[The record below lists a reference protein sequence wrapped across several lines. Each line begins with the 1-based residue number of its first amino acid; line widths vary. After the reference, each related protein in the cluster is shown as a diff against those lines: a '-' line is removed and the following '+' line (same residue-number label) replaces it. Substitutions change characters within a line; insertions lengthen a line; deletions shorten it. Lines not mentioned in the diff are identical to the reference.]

1 MNLRYPAL
9 LAVAV
14 IACALRAE
22 NLSPVRLETLTCEHL
37 INPIGIG
44 ATQPRLS
51 WKLRSD
57 RAGEVQTAYEIRA
70 ATSAAGLAAPAPDL
84 WVSGKIAS
92 DQSVLVPWGGKP
104 VGSRAQ
110 IFWQVRVWDKDGT
123 PTAWSYT
130 ASFELGLL
138 APATEWKGQWITAD
152 LPRPDIMQSTLA
164 KAAWINA
171 GSASNQAAAAR
182 FVLELP
188 AGAKILGATLDA
200 AADGLVT
207 LYVNGQPTRQGPS
220 SHTAP
225 FHAEF
230 GQQLV
235 AGKNVVA
242 IGANAVRLSRGGGRN
257 ALAAHGT
264 VELDGGRRIAFDTD
278 GAWKAAVAPTGDWFA
293 ATFDDSAWPAATV
306 LGPYD
311 IKALNENVAGSIGP
325 GRYLRKNFTVK
336 GTVAK
341 ARLYSTA
348 LGTYEASINSRRVN
362 DHQLDPGWTD
372 YATRTMVQT
381 TDVTALL
388 QSGTNTLGALLG
400 DGWFA
405 GRVGWMGLY
414 QYKAIG
420 TVPLFSAQL
429 ELTYADGT
437 TDRIATDASWK
448 GGPGEVVG
456 SDQQLGE
463 VWDARRAVAWDR
475 PSFDDSAWTAVTVA
489 PTPATTLVPQLGG
502 PVREILVL
510 TPKKI
515 TRLGSVW
522 IVDLG
527 QNMVGHVRLSAR
539 GPAGTTIILQHG
551 EMLNADGT
559 VYTEN
564 LRPAI
569 SLDTFTLRGASE
581 KETFDPRFTFHGFRY
596 VQIAGYPGEL
606 SERDVAGI
614 VVGSAALQ
622 TGTFESSSAD
632 LNKLFLNIVWG
643 QRGNF
648 LSVPTDCPQRDE
660 RMGWM
665 GDAQVFAPTATRIAN
680 VAPFFA
686 KWLVDVNDAQS
697 ADGAFQ
703 KVAPLANQVQSYPVW
718 GDAGVI
724 IPWTMFTSYG
734 DKKFLEVSYP
744 HMVRWL
750 DYCQSH
756 PASMTQGVGDHL
768 APVRTP
774 TGIVDH
780 AYFAH
785 SADLVAKTAAILGK
799 TDDAAK
805 FAKLRDDLVAAFNR
819 DYVGEDGSIT
829 TVDTGFGRGPAR
841 GAAPATPL
849 GAPAAPAAR
858 TGNTQ
863 AAYVIA
869 LAFDLLP
876 EKLRPVVGQRLA
888 ADIEKNGHLTTGFVA
903 SGLLCP
909 VLTQIGRPDLA
920 WRLVFT
926 DTYPSWLFSI
936 RNGATTIWER
946 WDGWTP
952 EKGFQASSM
961 NSFNHYSF
969 GAIGY
974 WFYTGAAG
982 IVPDDAHP
990 GYKHFTLAPQFTSRL
1005 TNLETTLET
1014 PYGMI
1019 VSEWHAAGDQ
1029 IVYNIT
1035 IPPNTSADVVIPLP
1049 GNGTTTPDNVATTL
1063 ARAAGTYSFTFSRQ
1077 LVR

>member
-1 MNLRYPAL
+1 MHLRYPAL
-9 LAVAV
+9 FAVAV
-14 IACALRAE
+14 FACVVRAE
-22 NLSPVRLETLTCEHL
+22 NLSPVRLDALTCEHL
-37 INPIGIG
+37 VNPIGIG
-44 ATQPRLS
+44 PTAPRLS
-51 WKLRSD
+51 WKLHSD
-57 RAGEVQTAYEIRA
+57 RSGEVQTAYEICA
-70 ATSAAGLAAPAPDL
+70 ATSAAGLAATSPDL
-84 WVSGKIAS
+84 WSSGKVVS
-92 DQSVLVPWGGKP
+92 DQSVLVPWAGKP
-104 VGSRAQ
+104 LASRSQ
-110 IFWQVRVWDKDGT
+110 VFWHVRVWDKDGT
-123 PTAWSYT
+123 PTAWSET

-138 APATEWKGQWITAD
+138 SPATEWKGQWITAD
-152 LPRPDIMQSTLA
+152 LPRPDIDGPALA
-164 KAAWINA
+164 KSSWINA

-182 FVLELP
+182 FVVTLP
-188 AGAKILGATLDA
+188 AGAKILGGTIDA
-200 AADGLVT
+200 AANGLVT
-207 LYVNGQPTRQGPS
+207 LYVNGVPTRQGPT

-230 GQQLV
+230 GPQLI
-235 AGKNVVA
+235 AGKNVIA
-242 IGANAVRLSRGGGRN
+242 LGSAAVRQARGPGGRN
-257 ALAAHGT
+257 ALAAHG
-264 VELDGGRRIAFDTD
+264 VIELDGGRRITFDTD
-278 GAWKAAVAPTGDWFA
+278 SSWKAAAAPTGDWFA
-293 ATFDDSAWPAATV
+293 TAFDDSAWPAATV
-306 LGPYD
+306 LGPYSAQ
-311 IKALNENVAGSIGP
+311 ALNENSAGTVGP
-325 GRYLRKNFTVK
+325 GRYLRKSFTVK
-336 GTVAK
+336 GPVAK

-348 LGTYEASINSRRVN
+348 LGTYEASINGRRVN

-372 YATRTMVQT
+372 YATRVMVQT

-388 QSGTNTLGALLG
+388 RPGANALGALLG

-414 QYKAIG
+414 QYKALG

-429 ELTYADGT
+429 EITYSDGT
-437 TDRIATDASWK
+437 TERIPTDASWK

-456 SDQQLGE
+456 SDQQVGE
-463 VWDARRAVAWDR
+463 VWDARQAQPWDQ
-475 PSFDDSAWTAVTVA
+475 PSFNDAAWAAATVA
-489 PTPATTLVPQLGG
+489 SAPATTLVPQLGG
-502 PVREILVL
+502 PVRALMEL

-522 IVDLG
+522 VIDLG

-539 GPAGTTIILQHG
+539 GPAGTTIALQHG

-559 VYTEN
+559 VYNEN
-564 LRPAI
+564 LRTAI
-569 SLDTFTLRGASE
+569 SLDLFTLRGTGAPE
-581 KETFDPRFTFHGFRY
+581 IFDPRLTFHGFRY
-596 VQIAGYPGEL
+596 VQISGYPGEL
-606 SERDVAGI
+606 TANDIRGI
-614 VVGSAALQ
+614 VVGSDTPA
-622 TGTFESSSAD
+622 TGTFESSNAD
-632 LNKLFLNIVWG
+632 LNQLYSNIVWG
-643 QRGNF
+643 QRGNY

-665 GDAQVFAPTATRIAN
+665 GDAQVFAPTATRTAN

-697 ADGAFQ
+697 AAGAFQ
-703 KVAPLANQVQSYPVW
+703 KVSPVANQVQPYPVW

-724 IPWTMFTSYG
+724 IPWVMFTSYG

-750 DYCQSH
+750 EYCRSN
-756 PASMTQGVGDHL
+756 PAFMTQGVGDHL

-774 TGIVDH
+774 IGIVDR

-785 SADLVAKTAAILGK
+785 SADLVAKSAAVLGK
-799 TDDAAK
+799 ADDVAK
-805 FAKLRDDLVAAFNR
+805 FTQLRDELVAAFNR
-819 DYVGEDGSIT
+819 DFVGEDGSIT
-829 TVDTGFGRGPAR
+829 TADAGFGRGPAR
-841 GAAPATPL
+841 GAAPTDSPAT
-849 GAPAAPAAR
+849 
-858 TGNTQ
+858 NTQ
-863 AAYVIA
+863 GAYVLA

-876 EKLRPVVGQRLA
+876 EKLRPVVAQRLA

-974 WFYTGAAG
+974 WFFTGAAG
-982 IVPDDAHP
+982 ITPDDAHP

-1005 TNLETTLET
+1005 THLKASLDT
-1014 PYGMI
+1014 PYGVI
-1019 VSEWHAAGDQ
+1019 VSHWHAEGDQ
-1029 IVYNIT
+1029 LVYDVT
-1035 IPPNTSADVVIPLP
+1035 VPPNTTADLVLP
-1049 GNGTTTPDNVATTL
+1049 AALGKSGQPTATSGGTPATSQRLT
-1063 ARAAGTYSFTFSRQ
+1063 AGTHHFAFARQ
-1077 LVR
+1077 LVP